1 MKKIIPTL
9 VFLSL
14 LAVLLV
20 PILVEAQ
27 EKVPACCQLS
37 RDLELD
43 EVTYKEGIWVG
54 EKNCHSITDDCP
66 ATGTASTSCVTK
78 EWGLLC
84 LLSAT
89 YVITDW
95 IFTFLMALVG
105 VMIILGAFT
114 IVTAAGS
121 PEKLNKGKSYILYA
135 AIGMIVALLAKAV
148 PALIRSLLG

>member
-14 LAVLLV
+14 FAVLLM

-27 EKVPACCQLS
+27 EKVPNCCKLS
-37 RDLELD
+37 RTITLG
-43 EVTYKEGIWVG
+43 EG
-54 EKNCHSITDDCP
+54 
-66 ATGTASTSCVTK
+66 AASTTYEKDKTAGSEDTCYLTGSAPDYKTK
-78 EWGLLC
+78 EWDLLC

-89 YVITDW
+89 SVITDW

-105 VMIILGAFT
+105 VMVILGAFA

>member
-1 MKKIIPTL
+1 MKKIIPAL

-27 EKVPACCQLS
+27 EKVPNCCRLS
-37 RDLELD
+37 RSITLD
-43 EVTYKEGIWVG
+43 EVTY
-54 EKNCHSITDDCP
+54 EKDKTAGSEDICYL
-66 ATGTASTSCVTK
+66 TGHAPDYKTK

-84 LLSAT
+84 LLSSV

-114 IVTAAGS
+114 IATAAGS
-121 PEKLNKGKSYILYA
+121 PEKLNKGKNYILYA
-135 AIGMIVALLAKAV
+135 AIGMMVAILAKAV

>member
-1 MKKIIPTL
+1 MKKIIPAL

-14 LAVLLV
+14 LAVIFS

-27 EKVPACCQLS
+27 EKVPNCCKLS
-37 RDLELD
+37 RTITLG
-43 EVTYKEGIWVG
+43 EG
-54 EKNCHSITDDCP
+54 
-66 ATGTASTSCVTK
+66 AASTTYEGGKTVGSEETCNLTGSAPDYTTK

-84 LLSAT
+84 LLSSV

-95 IFTFLMALVG
+95 IFTFLMAVVG

-135 AIGMIVALLAKAV
+135 AIGMVVALLAKAV
-148 PALIRSLLG
+148 PALIKSLLG